1 MKYLY
6 FLLTMI
12 FLQMITGSCRTPQNQ
27 VVTGNAL
34 PGPELIVYK
43 TQKDYYRNVPVIM
56 TADGKALESYPGI
69 RDIYVK
75 GRLAY
80 PTRLEQGYLIDN
92 RGISV
97 RVAFLKI
104 TYEEYA
110 RLKATPSPGELLEMI
125 EDRDPLIE
133 MYSGGNRSRWANP
146 VEEINALIRSGSLGR
161 LTRMK

>member
-12 FLQMITGSCRTPQNQ
+12 FFQMITESCRAPQNRA
-27 VVTGNAL
+27 VTGNAL

-69 RDIYVK
+69 RDIYFQ
-75 GRLAY
+75 GQLAY

-92 RGISV
+92 RGINI

-110 RLKATPSPGELLEMI
+110 QMKATPSSGELLGMI

-133 MYSGGNRSRWANP
+133 MYSGGLRSRWANP
-146 VEEINALIRSGSLGR
+146 VEEINALIKSGSLDR
-161 LTRMK
+161 LTRLK

>member
-12 FLQMITGSCRTPQNQ
+12 FFQMITESCRAPQNRA
-27 VVTGNAL
+27 VTGNAL

-56 TADGKALESYPGI
+56 TADGKALESYPDI
-69 RDIYVK
+69 RDIYFQ
-75 GRLAY
+75 GQLAY

-92 RGISV
+92 RGINI

-110 RLKATPSPGELLEMI
+110 QMKATPSAGELLRMI

-133 MYSGGNRSRWANP
+133 MYSGGLRSRWANP
-146 VEEINALIRSGSLGR
+146 VEEINALIRSGSLDR
-161 LTRMK
+161 LTRLK